1 MKRSDMVSIFDLSY
15 GAWGHDP
22 SVYKR
27 FDSYG
32 DYLVH
37 LAVEA
42 GMLPPV
48 KSHKLPHAYLRFVEH
63 CKWEKE
69 NE

>member
-22 SVYKR
+22 NVYKR

-32 DYLVH
+32 DYLVY

-42 GMLPPV
+42 GMLAPFNNRG
-48 KSHKLPHAYLRFVEH
+48 LRVNNEAIKY

-69 NE
+69 DE